1 MNNTFKALT
10 SIALLASTAQLVHA
24 HAGFKDQ
31 IKEGSVKTWN
41 AVTITHGCNTNIGGE
56 SNSQPHKDVIALSAI
71 FPNSPGF
78 GDVII
83 RGTKGKAAVAE
94 VKDATGNVTTKAVDG
109 FTVGEEDKIADLSKD
124 IVGSGTSS
132 SGVPLV
138 SALSLVNVGG
148 AMFAN
153 NIPKVDS
160 KGNVRGWQSWSG
172 TSPYNSA
179 PLLESAKK
187 PDDSDI
193 IETTGLSPFGIKAFA
208 FKPESCAKTLKIRV
222 AVANWCEK
230 GKKSYNSPSRVDLW
244 IGHMTTK
251 FNDPLTMPSAN
262 ATPVFWS
269 TLTVNRDLA
278 RNPLP
283 GTKGFNPETGATIDR
298 SVTGWAT
305 GPKDAAGAAVTS
317 TKIACSDTAD
327 YDTVYIEPS
336 NDDIDNLLPISAAKY
351 PAGANGALYWPT
363 K

>member
-179 PLLESAKK
+179 PLLESAKN
-187 PDDSDI
+187 P
-193 IETTGLSPFGIKAFA
+193 
-208 FKPESCAKTLKIRV
+208 
-222 AVANWCEK
+222 
-230 GKKSYNSPSRVDLW
+230 
-244 IGHMTTK
+244 MT
-251 FNDPLTMPSAN
+251 
-262 ATPVFWS
+262 
-269 TLTVNRDLA
+269 
-278 RNPLP
+278 
-283 GTKGFNPETGATIDR
+283 
-298 SVTGWAT
+298 VT
-305 GPKDAAGAAVTS
+305 
-317 TKIACSDTAD
+317 
-327 YDTVYIEPS
+327 
-336 NDDIDNLLPISAAKY
+336 
-351 PAGANGALYWPT
+351 
-363 K
+363 